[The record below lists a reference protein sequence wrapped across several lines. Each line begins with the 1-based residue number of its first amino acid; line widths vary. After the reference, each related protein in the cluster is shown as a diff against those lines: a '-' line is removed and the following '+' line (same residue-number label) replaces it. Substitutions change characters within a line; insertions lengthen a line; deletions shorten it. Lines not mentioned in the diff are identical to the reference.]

1 MAAPILALQDARVTF
16 GGGDLFNKISL
27 GIEPGMR
34 IALVGRNGS
43 GKSTLLKSIAG
54 ELELDGGDR
63 FLQAGTRV
71 GYLAQ
76 QPIITP
82 GRTVFEQVVMGL
94 PHDQQ
99 ENVDGSSYLVDQI
112 LEGVGIDG
120 KRLLE
125 TLSGGEARRVSLA
138 EALVNDPDVLLLDEP
153 TNHLDIKT
161 IIWLESE
168 LRAFKGA
175 LLIISHDR
183 QFLKNLTNRLFWLD
197 RGKLRTHGKGFAAFD
212 EWSEEILR
220 GEEVE
225 LKKLDKKIAEE
236 TDWSRKGI
244 TARRARNEGR
254 IRALH
259 KLRAE
264 RSERKGRVGNAKLE
278 ASAGSKS
285 GKIVVDAVDIS
296 KFFVDKHGVTQEVI
310 NNFSTKI
317 VRGDRVGIIGANGS
331 GKTTLL
337 NMLLGKLT
345 PDQGTVKLGTNLTT
359 AIFDQHRDSLDPEES
374 LWDTLADPGSGQL
387 LVRGEV
393 RHVVAY
399 LRDFLFDEK
408 QAKSPVKSLSG
419 GEKNR
424 LLLAKLLARESNFLV
439 LDEPTNDL
447 DMETLDLLQ
456 DMLANYN
463 GTLIVISHDRDFLD
477 QLVSSVIVIEK
488 EGKIEEYVG
497 GYSDY
502 NNQTRNAGKGAT
514 KKAATKQKASA
525 PKSKNTRSTLSYK
538 DQRDLDRLPTLISE
552 IEETITKLEA
562 ALADPELF
570 AKHPEKFQK
579 TADDL
584 VEARDNLEKSEE
596 RWLELEML
604 QEEMA
609 AR

>member
-1 MAAPILALQDARVTF
+1 MAAPILALQDARITF

-54 ELELDGGDR
+54 DIELDGGDR
-63 FLQAGTRV
+63 FAQSGTRV
-71 GYLAQ
+71 GYLRQ
-76 QPIITP
+76 QPEIIP
-82 GRTVFEQVVMGL
+82 GRTVYQQVTEGL
-94 PHDQQ
+94 PPELRQ
-99 ENVDGSSYLVDQI
+99 DGMDHGYLVDQVLDGI
-112 LEGVGIDG
+112 AIDG
-120 KRLLE
+120 DRFLE

-138 EALVNDPDVLLLDEP
+138 EALVSDPDVLLLDEP

-161 IIWLESE
+161 ILWLEDE
-168 LRAFKGA
+168 LKSFKGA
-175 LLIISHDR
+175 LMIISHDR

-220 GEEVE
+220 SEEVE
-225 LKKLDKKIAEE
+225 LKKLDKRIAEE

-254 IRALH
+254 IRNLH
-259 KLRAE
+259 KLRSERAE
-264 RSERKGRVGNAKLE
+264 RTSRVGNAKLE
-278 ASAGSKS
+278 ASAGEKS
-285 GKIVVDAVDIS
+285 GKIVVNATEIS
-296 KFFVDKHGVTQEVI
+296 KSFDDHLVI
-310 NNFSTKI
+310 DNFSTKI
-317 VRGDRVGIIGANGS
+317 IRGDRIGMIGPNGA

-337 NMLLGKLT
+337 KMLMGKLDCDT
-345 PDQGTVKLGTNLTT
+345 GTVKLGTNLTT
-359 AIFDQHRDSLDPEES
+359 AIFDQQRDTLDPEES
-374 LWDTLADPGSGQL
+374 LWDTLADPASGQL

-424 LLLAKLLARESNFLV
+424 LLLAKLLARQSNFLV

-456 DMLANYN
+456 DMLGSYD

-477 QLVSSVIVIEK
+477 QLVTSVIAVETD
-488 EGKIEEYVG
+488 GSVDEYVG
-497 GYSDY
+497 GYTDYIRQRNEAKKPKLQGKKTTAVSDKPK
-502 NNQTRNAGKGAT
+502 QSRGKLT
-514 KKAATKQKASA
+514 
-525 PKSKNTRSTLSYK
+525 YK
-538 DQRDLDRLPTLISE
+538 DQRDLGRLPMLIKE
-552 IEETITKLEA
+552 LEA
-562 ALADPELF
+562 KIVQLEADMANPDLF
-570 AKHPEKFQK
+570 TKSPDKFQK
-579 TADDL
+579 TLDAL
-584 VEARDNLEKSEE
+584 TNAKLEHEKSEE
-596 RWLELEML
+596 RWLELEIL
-604 QEEMA
+604 QEELGN
-609 AR
+609 